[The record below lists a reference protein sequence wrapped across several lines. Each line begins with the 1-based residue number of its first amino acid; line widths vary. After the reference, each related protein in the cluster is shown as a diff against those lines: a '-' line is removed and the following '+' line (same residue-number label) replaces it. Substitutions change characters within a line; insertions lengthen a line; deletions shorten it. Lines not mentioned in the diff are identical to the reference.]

1 MEFKIIS
8 MGLENVDEVSEVE
21 KECFY
26 TAWTK
31 QDFIKEMTENKL
43 AVYFIAVSEG
53 KIIGYAGMWHI
64 IDEGHITNI
73 AVLPEYRR
81 HKVGSALVQKLV
93 DTAKQRNMT
102 GLTLEVR
109 IGNIAAQKLY
119 SNYGFKAEGIRKKYY
134 SDTGEDAVIMWKRQ
148 AVQE

>member
-1 MEFKIIS
+1 MEFNIIS
-8 MGLENVDEVSEVE
+8 MTLEDVDEVAEVE

-31 QDFIKEMTENKL
+31 EDFVKEMTENEL
-43 AVYFIAVSEG
+43 AVYVVAKSEG

-64 IDEGHITNI
+64 VDEGHITNI

-81 HKVGSALVQKLV
+81 YGVGSSLVQKLL
-93 DTAKQRNMT
+93 DISEERNIV

-109 IGNIAAQKLY
+109 IGNTIAQKLY
-119 SNYGFKAEGIRKKYY
+119 SKYGFKAEGIRKRYY
-134 SDTGEDAVIMWKRQ
+134 SDTGEDAVIMWKR
-148 AVQE
+148 